1 MMELAMTNEFSSAR
15 TWVIASHN
23 AGKIKEIGALIAPFG
38 VRAIGAGQAGL
49 VEPEETE
56 DSFEGNALLKARA
69 AAAAS
74 AEVSLADDSGL
85 AVEALGG
92 APGIHSA
99 RWAGEP
105 RDFVRAMER
114 VEHELTLAGATNRRA
129 RFVCALALVHP
140 QGKEAVFTGTVDGT
154 LVWPPRGRQGF
165 GYDPIFVPDGH
176 TQTFAEMDPD
186 RKQAIS
192 HRAEAFARLVST
204 VFGA

>member
-1 MMELAMTNEFSSAR
+1 MTNVFSSAR

-23 AGKIKEIGALIAPFG
+23 AGKIKEIGELVAPFG
-38 VRAIGAGQAGL
+38 LRATGAGEAGL
-49 VEPEETE
+49 AEPEETE

-69 AAAAS
+69 AAS
-74 AEVSLADDSGL
+74 ACGQVALADDSGL

-92 APGIHSA
+92 APGIYSA
-99 RWAGEP
+99 RWAGEA
-105 RDFVRAMER
+105 RDFNRAMER
-114 VEHELTLAGATNRRA
+114 VEHELTLAGAANRRA
-129 RFVCALALVHP
+129 QFVCALALVHP
-140 QGKEAVFTGTVDGT
+140 EGKEAVFTGTVDGT
-154 LVWPPRGRQGF
+154 LVWPPRGEQGF

-192 HRAEAFARLVST
+192 HRAEAFARLVRT

>member
-1 MMELAMTNEFSSAR
+1 MSNVFSSAR

-23 AGKIKEIGALIAPFG
+23 AGKIREIDTLLAPFG
-38 VRAIGAGQAGL
+38 LGAIGAGDAGL
-49 VEPEETE
+49 EEPEETE

-69 AAAAS
+69 AASAS
-74 AEVSLADDSGL
+74 GEVSLADDSGL

-92 APGIHSA
+92 APGIYSA

-105 RDFVRAMER
+105 RDFARAMER
-114 VEHELTLAGATNRRA
+114 VEHELALAGATNRRA
-129 RFVCALALVHP
+129 QFVCVLALVHP

-154 LVWPPRGRQGF
+154 LVWPPRGEGGF

-176 TQTFAEMDPD
+176 TETFAEMDPD
-186 RKQAIS
+186 KKQAIS
-192 HRAEAFARLVST
+192 HRAEAFARLVNT